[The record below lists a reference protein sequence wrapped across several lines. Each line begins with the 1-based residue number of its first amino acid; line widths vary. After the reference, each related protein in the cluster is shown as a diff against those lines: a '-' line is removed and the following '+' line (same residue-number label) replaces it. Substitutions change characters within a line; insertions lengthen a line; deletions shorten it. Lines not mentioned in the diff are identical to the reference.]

1 MGGAS
6 ADREQA
12 TKIREAVEGYRE
24 NIVTFL
30 RELIAIPSTSTNEG
44 ECICR
49 IRLEMERAGFDD
61 VKVDAIGNVI
71 GTMGSG
77 RRKILYDSHIDT
89 VGVGDRAAW
98 KWDPF
103 QGKYENGVV
112 YGRGASDNKAAI
124 ACMVWGARVMTD
136 LRLLPDD
143 VTLHVAGVVQ
153 EEDCDGWAVHEMIT
167 TQGIQPECV
176 VLGECTSLQINRGH
190 RGRCEIKVTTKGVS
204 CHASA
209 PARGVNAIY
218 KMVPIVAGIEDL
230 NGRLKDDPFL
240 GRGTI
245 AVTSIECK
253 TGSLNVVPDEC
264 TIYVDRRMTVG
275 ETTESSIEEI
285 RSLPGAEDADVGLL
299 TYDSPSY
306 TGYRRSWEKY
316 FPTWVLEEDHPLVQ
330 AGVKCAESLFGEK
343 PRTSKWVFST
353 DGTATM
359 GRLGIPTIGFGPGE
373 ERHSHSVDDQVSVEH
388 LVRSAMFYALFPTVY
403 RQVTERSF

>member
-1 MGGAS
+1 MSGDGM
-6 ADREQA
+6 DRERA
-12 TKIREAVEGYRE
+12 GKVREAVERYRE
-24 NIVTFL
+24 NIVAFL

-44 ECICR
+44 ECIRR
-49 IRLEMERAGFDD
+49 IRDEMQRAGFDD
-61 VKVDAIGNVI
+61 VKIDAIGNVI

-77 RRKILYDSHIDT
+77 PRKILYDSHIDT

-103 QGKYENGVV
+103 QGRYENGVI

-124 ACMVWGARVMTD
+124 ACMVWGARVMRD
-136 LRLLPDD
+136 LGLLPED
-143 VTLHVAGVVQ
+143 VTLYVAGVVQ
-153 EEDCDGWAVHEMIT
+153 EEECDGWAVHEMIT
-167 TQGIQPECV
+167 TQGIRPECV
-176 VLGECTSLQINRGH
+176 VLGECTNLQVNRGH
-190 RGRCEIKVTTKGVS
+190 RGRCEINVTTKGVS

-218 KMVPIVAGIEDL
+218 EMVPIVAGIEEL
-230 NGRLKDDPFL
+230 NAKLKDDPFL

-264 TIYVDRRMTVG
+264 TIYVDRRMTAG

-285 RSLPGAEDADVGLL
+285 RSLPGAEGAEVSLL

-306 TGYRRSWEKY
+306 TGYRPRWEKY
-316 FPTWVLEEDHPLVQ
+316 FPAWVLEEDHPLVQ
-330 AGVKCAESLFGEK
+330 AGVRCAEKLFGEK
-343 PRTSKWVFST
+343 PQTGKWVFST
-353 DGTATM
+353 DGAATM

-388 LVRSAMFYALFPTVY
+388 LVKSAMFYAVFPIVY
-403 RQVTERSF
+403 RDVTG

>member
-1 MGGAS
+1 MS
-6 ADREQA
+6 FDREQVA
-12 TKIREAVEGYRE
+12 DIARGVERYTD
-24 NIVTFL
+24 NIIAFL
-30 RELIAIPSTSTNEG
+30 RDLIAIPSTSTREG
-44 ECICR
+44 DCIRR
-49 IRLEMERAGFDD
+49 IRDEMQKVGFDD
-61 VKVDAIGNVI
+61 VRIDAIGNVI
-71 GTMGSG
+71 GTIGTG
-77 RRKILYDSHIDT
+77 RRRILYDSHIDT

-98 KWDPF
+98 KWDPL
-103 QGKYENGVV
+103 QGKLENGIV

-124 ACMVWGARVMTD
+124 ACMVWGARAMRD
-136 LRLLPDD
+136 LGLLPDD
-143 VTLHVAGVVQ
+143 ATLYVAGIVQ

-167 TQGIQPECV
+167 TQGVRPECV
-176 VLGECTSLQINRGH
+176 VLGECTNLQINRGH
-190 RGRCEIKVTTKGVS
+190 RGRCEIRVTTKGVS

-209 PARGVNAIY
+209 PERGVNAIC
-218 KMVPIVAGIEDL
+218 KMMPIVAGIEEL

-253 TGSLNVVPDEC
+253 AGSLNVVPDEC

-285 RSLPGAEDADVGLL
+285 RSLPGAEGAEVSLL

-306 TGYRRSWEKY
+306 TGYRPKWEKY

-330 AGVKCAESLFGEK
+330 AGVRCGERLFGGR

-388 LVRSAMFYALFPTVY
+388 LTKSAMFYALFPMVY
-403 RQVTERSF
+403 CEETR

>member
-1 MGGAS
+1 LS
-6 ADREQA
+6 IDSIDSEQT
-12 TKIREAVEGYRE
+12 TKIAEAVGRYRD
-24 NIVTFL
+24 NIIAFL
-30 RELIAIPSTSTNEG
+30 RDLIVIPSTSTNEG
-44 ECICR
+44 ECIRR
-49 IRLEMERAGFDD
+49 IRDEMQKAGFDD
-61 VKVDAIGNVI
+61 VRIDAIGNVI
-71 GTMGSG
+71 GTMGAG

-103 QGKYENGVV
+103 QGKYENGII

-124 ACMVWGARVMTD
+124 ACMVWGARVMKD
-136 LRLLPDD
+136 LGLLPRDA
-143 VTLHVAGVVQ
+143 TLYVAGIVQ
-153 EEDCDGWAVHEMIT
+153 EEDCDGWAVYEMIT
-167 TQGIQPECV
+167 TQGVRPECV
-176 VLGECTSLQINRGH
+176 VLGECTNLQINRGH

-209 PARGVNAIY
+209 PERGVNAIY
-218 KMVPIVAGIEDL
+218 KMMPIVAGIEEL

-253 TGSLNVVPDEC
+253 TGSLNAVPDEC

-285 RSLPGAEDADVGLL
+285 RSLPGAEGAEVSLL

-306 TGYRRSWEKY
+306 TGYRPKWEKY

-330 AGVKCAESLFGEK
+330 AGVKCAEMLFGEK

-388 LVRSAMFYALFPTVY
+388 LVKSAMFYALFPMVY
-403 RQVTERSF
+403 CEVTR